1 MNKLETKI
9 ARLQKKLERQD
20 EVIGRAME
28 RRVTLEEELAALMEE
43 LQNATRKR

>member
-9 ARLQKKLERQD
+9 ARLQKKLEWQD

-28 RRVTLEEELAALMEE
+28 LRVTLEEQLAALLEE